1 MKSAMTRLIL
11 EISNQSDLE
20 MLLPLLK
27 QLKIKYSNLDPLL
40 INQDEIEEAI
50 AVVNRGC
57 DMSSFGDALDYQ
69 INTRRERS
77 LPFRD

>member
-1 MKSAMTRLIL
+1 MTRLIL

-27 QLKIKYSNLDPLL
+27 QLKIKYSNIDPLL
-40 INQDEIEEAI
+40 VNQEELEEAI
-50 AVVNRGC
+50 AAVSKGC
-57 DMSSFGDALDYQ
+57 DMGSFGDALEYQ